1 MMLHQKGQDDLMA
14 LAGVAQWVECGP
26 ANQRIAGLVPSQGT
40 CLVCGPGPQMRVCKR
55 QTH

>member
-26 ANQRIAGLVPSQGT
+26 TNQRIAGLVPSQGT